1 MRGGGPGQRDP
12 WELGPTDH
20 FPLGA
25 LLSGPSARLTAT
37 PEGIQD
43 KIASSLSHPAA
54 PCRPAIKESS
64 GDPSARLCAT
74 PEGRVSDPQDPGA
87 LCDNSLTLPIIHADI
102 RSEFSKDGL
111 SQFLESVT
119 LD

>member
-1 MRGGGPGQRDP
+1 MNVSKGTGEGGGPGQREP
-12 WELGPTDH
+12 WELGPTGH
-20 FPLGA
+20 LLLGA

-54 PCRPAIKESS
+54 HCRPAIKESS

-74 PEGRVSDPQDPGA
+74 QRAEFPTHGTQV
-87 LCDNSLTLPIIHADI
+87 LCVITHLL
-102 RSEFSKDGL
+102 
-111 SQFLESVT
+111 FL
-119 LD
+119 